1 MGSTLDWCELIGNRA
16 VCRRHR
22 AWFLRDPCLLIGSTL
37 DWCEPFGDRV
47 ADSALRARPLIGPT
61 LDWFGLIGDG
71 KPSSSRS
78 IGNHKDETQLCHRHR
93 RLGSRL
99 QHLLVDLPP
108 RMKLPHATAQM
119 DHHHHWKRKIR
130 GSDASKTLCPSH
142 NGQRIPSIDFLIS
155 HIINKQYTHTIG

>member
-78 IGNHKDETQLCHRHR
+78 IANHKDETQLCHRHR
-93 RLGSRL
+93 RLESRL
-99 QHLLVDLPP
+99 QHLHVDIPP
-108 RMKLPHATAQM
+108 RTELPHATAQM
-119 DHHHHWKRKIR
+119 DHHPPGKRKSK
-130 GSDASKTLCPSH
+130 GSDANRVLRPSH
-142 NGQRIPSIDFLIS
+142 SGQRTLNIDSRIS
-155 HIINKQYTHTIG
+155 HIFSQHYTQTIG